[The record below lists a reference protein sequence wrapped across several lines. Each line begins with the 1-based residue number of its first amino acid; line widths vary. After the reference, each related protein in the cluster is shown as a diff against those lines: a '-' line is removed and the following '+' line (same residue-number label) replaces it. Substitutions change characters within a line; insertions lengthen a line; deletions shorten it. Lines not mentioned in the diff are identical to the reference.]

1 MTTGVQL
8 SDAEL
13 LRQFEDTS
21 LPTSFFSHQ
30 QHVRVAWLFV
40 RRHGMPGAMTS
51 FSDAL
56 RRFANAKGAH
66 NLFHVT
72 ITWAYLLII
81 HERQET
87 CRAMTWD
94 SFAADNADLLAWKPS
109 LLDRFYTAETLWS
122 ERARRSF
129 VMPDRLNSTP
139 VEAGDTCVASHPT
152 TRA

>member
-1 MTTGVQL
+1 VTAGTDL

-21 LPTSFFSHQ
+21 LPTSAFTHH

-40 RRHGMPGAMTS
+40 RRHGMPAALTA
-51 FSDAL
+51 FSETL

-72 ITWAYLLII
+72 ITWAYLLLI
-81 HERQET
+81 HERQEQCGAT
-87 CRAMTWD
+87 SWE
-94 SFAADNADLLAWKPS
+94 SFADVNRDLLVWKPS
-109 LLDRFYTAETLWS
+109 ILDCYYNAETLWS

-129 VMPDRLNSTP
+129 VMPDRLSSTLAA
-139 VEAGDTCVASHPT
+139 AGGVAGESRHST
-152 TRA
+152 HV